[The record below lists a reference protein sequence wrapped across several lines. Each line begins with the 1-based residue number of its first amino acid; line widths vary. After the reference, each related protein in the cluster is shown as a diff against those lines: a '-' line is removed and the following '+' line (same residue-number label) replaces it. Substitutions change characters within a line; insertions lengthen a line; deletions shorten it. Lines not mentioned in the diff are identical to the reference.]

1 MFRWY
6 KKAAICYAYI
16 SDAATVD
23 DFDKSRWFTRGWTLQ
38 ELVAP
43 PVMRFY
49 SSSWDDLG
57 TKIELKDVISR
68 ITAID
73 AEVLETGHLGHV
85 TLARKMVR
93 IIICLRPLYLLKSRF
108 LYVEGI
114 NVTCRP

>member
-49 SSSWDDLG
+49 SSSWSDLG
-57 TKIELKDVISR
+57 TKAELKDVISR
-68 ITAID
+68 ITGID
-73 AEVLETGHLGHV
+73 ATVLETGHLGHV
-85 TLARKMVR
+85 TLARKMVC
-93 IIICLRPLYLLKSRF
+93 ILICLRPRDFPKSLF
-108 LYVEGI
+108 LYAETI
-114 NVTCRP
+114 DITCRP